1 MLISLHQ
8 GVASTASTLFLHDS
22 IDLILSENL
31 GVLWHPTRLCCISV
45 YRNKSFSL
53 LVTEVA
59 LPLQKKKKKMVVP
72 LLFPSHNRDA
82 F

>member
-59 LPLQKKKKKMVVP
+59 LPLQKKKKKKNGSSP
-72 LLFPSHNRDA
+72 TIS
-82 F
+82 